1 MKDPDSPWILRRI
14 LVLILIHTVL
24 AWGLQS
30 NKVHVIDYNLEY
42 SAETLNNFLASNNL
56 LALGKQYRTVSVIGP

>member
-1 MKDPDSPWILRRI
+1 MKEPDSPWILRRI

-24 AWGLQS
+24 TCGLQS

-42 SAETLNNFLASNNL
+42 SAETLNNLLASNNL